1 MSPTKLSRSAVA
13 LGAAATI
20 AVAGAGIAT
29 AAPAQP
35 GTTDAVPTATPQP
48 GTTDA
53 APTPEASPVT
63 NPVQNDV
70 PAAATYAVPQISQVA
85 QPVYADAGPAVESVP
100 EIQYVQGE
108 PQIVYV
114 DRVVDREVQ
123 VVEEN
128 GTLLLLDPEYQSQIN
143 PLDVADH
150 AVGNYAAYDQPTRDT
165 LNLTAAAAT
174 AGGLAGGVG
183 GGLVGAAGTGITGA
197 VAGGIAGAAASGT
210 AVAPLCVIG
219 GVLFPVVGGLSCVT
233 TAAITGAAGGAAV
246 GGAAGAGAGLVAGA
260 GAGAAAG
267 AAGAAS
273 LVPGGTHAVQDLVAD
288 TAHDTEDELRTSNGF
303 RGLVGDKPSG
313 LPGRLPA
320 EESTDTRV
328 VDGTTLANTND
339 ASTAA
344 DAQTGEEAAP
354 APETPAVIEDAAPA
368 VPQMPQPL
376 QAVSDAV
383 DASQAW
389 SAGVIDGTQETV
401 AQAVTGQADLP
412 NFAGLLTV

>member
-1 MSPTKLSRSAVA
+1 MLRKTATTAVLAGLA
-13 LGAAATI
+13 LT
-20 AVAGAGIAT
+20 GIAIPQAV

-35 GTTDAVPTATPQP
+35 GTTTPAAQP
-48 GTTDA
+48 GTTTPA
-53 APTPEASPVT
+53 AQPVAE
-63 NPVQNDV
+63 PVQNDV

-85 QPVYADAGPAVESVP
+85 QPVYAEAGPAVESVP

-108 PQIVYV
+108 PQIVYR
-114 DRVVDREVQ
+114 DRIVDREVQ

-150 AVGNYAAYDQPTRDT
+150 AVGNYAAYDQSTRDT

-197 VAGGIAGAAASGT
+197 VAGGIAGAAASGA

-219 GVLFPVVGGLSCVT
+219 GVLFPVVGGLGCVT

-328 VDGTTLANTND
+328 VDGTTLATTSD
-339 ASTAA
+339 AVAA
-344 DAQTGEEAAP
+344 AGTQAGEEAAP
-354 APETPAVIEDAAPA
+354 APADAAVVEDAAPA

-389 SAGVIDGTQETV
+389 SAGVIDGAQETV

-412 NFAGLLTV
+412 NFADFLTV